1 MRTLRLISTT
11 LLIVVLCL
19 NFTSCSDDNE
29 SKKNVII
36 LADDTQR
43 ELTFSAKE
51 ETKEIKFTSSES
63 WSAYIYYS
71 SENDWITVTP
81 TEGGAGE
88 NTISIKVN
96 SNSQYSYRGVTL
108 GIRIP
113 KQETQIYITQE
124 GKEDIL
130 YTQNIEV
137 AGTLYEL
144 LGTYDMHKLKLTG
157 YLNGTDVA
165 TIRKMPLTEID
176 LSDVNIVG
184 GGTYTVHYIGLGT
197 GEYRGSTSDNVFP
210 SYFFYDKTTIQSVV
224 LPNTITMIDARA
236 FAYCENLSS
245 IVIPNGVTEIGME
258 AFRECK
264 GLTSITIPNSVTKIG
279 YEAFQACTLLKS
291 EFFPYEDAY
300 IDRAALPNALQT
312 LGAGVFTDCK
322 NMESINMQRTQVKN
336 ILRNTYSGCSGITTF
351 YYPNVV
357 ETIGE
362 FAFSGCSALVGSF
375 FPASLTSIETN
386 AFHLCTKMSQ
396 VYCLGSTPP
405 TLGTAAFDS
414 SLKSISTLFVP
425 EAAISA
431 YSSSSWNPYFKEIKK
446 DLLHP

>member
-279 YEAFQACTLLKS
+279 YEAFR
-291 EFFPYEDAY
+291 
-300 IDRAALPNALQT
+300 I
-312 LGAGVFTDCK
+312 
-322 NMESINMQRTQVKN
+322 
-336 ILRNTYSGCSGITTF
+336 CSGLTSIVIGNGIKRLPTYVFGGCTSLSSIII
-351 YYPNVV
+351 PANV
-357 ETIGE
+357 ETIE
-362 FAFSGCSALVGSF
+362 TKAFKDCSALKEIHVKN
-375 FPASLTSIETN
+375 PL
-386 AFHLCTKMSQ
+386 
-396 VYCLGSTPP
+396 PP
-405 TLGTAAFDS
+405 TVYDAFS
-414 SLKSISTLFVP
+414 TYSHVVLYVPIGSKEAYQNHSIWGKFSTII
-425 EAAISA
+425 E
-431 YSSSSWNPYFKEIKK
+431 E
-446 DLLHP
+446 